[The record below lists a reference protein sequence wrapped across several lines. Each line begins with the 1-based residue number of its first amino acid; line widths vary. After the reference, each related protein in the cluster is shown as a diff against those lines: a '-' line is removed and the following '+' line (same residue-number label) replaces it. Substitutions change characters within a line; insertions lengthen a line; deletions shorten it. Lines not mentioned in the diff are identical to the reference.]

1 MKIRIEIGVYYI
13 NGSILQKRNNIF
25 KYKIVYCNIGGDKV
39 KEAMFVQ
46 KEVMFDVHCD
56 WCEEEVQIIIVTEN
70 VTLEDFY
77 EECPYG
83 EHRILARCVY

>member
-1 MKIRIEIGVYYI
+1 MKFSFGIGVYYI

-25 KYKIVYCNIGGDKV
+25 KYKIVYYNIGGDKV
-39 KEAMFVQ
+39 KEANFVQ
-46 KEVMFDVHCD
+46 KEVMFDVYCD

-77 EECPYG
+77 EECPYCSNM
-83 EHRILARCVY
+83 IQARCVY